1 MEQTM
6 VFRLNGRQRNCL
18 FIVILGLTLV
28 LVTSALIAGH
38 RQDQAFRANY
48 QRYQQAIIFMGEEKY
63 DLALQE
69 FQTLDADSQATYQ
82 VLYMSAFCL
91 AQTGDYAAAVS
102 QMQMAQEARPA
113 LVQDA
118 KFLQRYGVILF
129 KLGQRQ
135 DAALYLKESL
145 KYTSDPAAVEE
156 TEKYLTEIHNGSVRG
171 GEADG

>member
-18 FIVILGLTLV
+18 FIAILGLTLV

-38 RQDQAFRANY
+38 RQDQAFRTNY
-48 QRYQQAIIFMGEEKY
+48 QRYQEAVALMGEEQY
-63 DLALQE
+63 ELALQS
-69 FQTLDADSQATYQ
+69 FRDLNADSQAAYQ
-82 VLYMSAFCL
+82 VLYMAAYCEY
-91 AQTGDYAAAVS
+91 QTGDYATAAS
-102 QMQMAQEARPA
+102 HMQMAREARPA

>member
-1 MEQTM
+1 MEQIMTL
-6 VFRLNGRQRNCL
+6 RLNGRQRNYL
-18 FIVILGLTLV
+18 FIIILGLALAVVIYALV
-28 LVTSALIAGH
+28 AGH

-48 QRYQQAIIFMGEEKY
+48 RLYQQAIALMGEGQY
-63 DLALQE
+63 DQALQK
-69 FQTLDADSQATYQ
+69 FQGLDADSQATFQ
-82 VLYMSAFCL
+82 VLYMSAFCES
-91 AQTGDYAAAVS
+91 QTGDHATAATH
-102 QMQMAQEARPA
+102 MQMAREARPA